1 MYDIIGDVHGQAAL
15 LKKLLLKLGYE
26 KGEKGY
32 FHAHRKAVFVGD
44 FINRGPEIRKTI
56 RLIRKMVKN
65 GNAFAVLGNHEIN
78 AILFHLKDEGGKP
91 LVKEPRKNYLSLFK
105 TINEYSV
112 YPDEWKK
119 HLRWMRR
126 LPLFLELGD
135 IRIVHACWSKSA
147 IEVVKSAFN
156 GERGKKKYFQR
167 VS

>member
-1 MYDIIGDVHGQAAL
+1 MQAVFFLYFYLENQILFEFIMYDIIGDIHGQATL
-15 LKKLLLKLGYE
+15 LKELLLNLGYE
-26 KGEKGY
+26 KGGNGY
-32 FHAHRKAVFVGD
+32 FHPQRKAVFVGD

-112 YPDEWKK
+112 YLDEWKT
-119 HLRWMRR
+119 L
-126 LPLFLELGD
+126 
-135 IRIVHACWSKSA
+135 
-147 IEVVKSAFN
+147 
-156 GERGKKKYFQR
+156 
-167 VS
+167 